1 MIRKLSMILMMMVL
15 FGSEVMVVSAET
27 DSYTDGTYTLVMNN
41 EDPSF
46 DSTVKQRMIDTFFI
60 VYPQM
65 VARFNGQAVRKVNFT
80 IDPTYSGVA
89 EAGGGNV
96 RFSSNWL
103 RKNPEDIDTVTHELM
118 HIVQAYPGGSPGWM
132 TEGIADYARY
142 KYGRNNG
149 PARWSLPNYSPDQ
162 KYTDSYQVTARFFV
176 WLENRIR
183 PSIVNEMD
191 FNLRN
196 RTYSEQLWVNV
207 TGQTVDQLW
216 QQYSKDP
223 NLTSNDVLVG
233 RPYKLINVN
242 SGKAL
247 DVQGSGASNGT
258 NVQIYSDN
266 GSAAQRWT
274 VYRNQDG
281 TYKLINAISAK
292 ALDVQSS
299 GTAEGTNVQIW
310 DDNGSGAQKWSFIRN
325 TDGSYKLIN
334 SNSNKVL
341 DVSSSGTNDGTNV
354 QIWTDNGTAAQ
365 KWKLVLLN

>member
-1 MIRKLSMILMMMVL
+1 M
-15 FGSEVMVVSAET
+15 
-27 DSYTDGTYTLVMNN
+27 
-41 EDPSF
+41 
-46 DSTVKQRMIDTFFI
+46 
-60 VYPQM
+60 
-65 VARFNGQAVRKVNFT
+65 
-80 IDPTYSGVA
+80 
-89 EAGGGNV
+89 
-96 RFSSNWL
+96 
-103 RKNPEDIDTVTHELM
+103 
-118 HIVQAYPGGSPGWM
+118 
-132 TEGIADYARY
+132 
-142 KYGRNNG
+142 
-149 PARWSLPNYSPDQ
+149 
-162 KYTDSYQVTARFFV
+162 
-176 WLENRIR
+176 
-183 PSIVNEMD
+183 VNEMD

-207 TGQTVDQLW
+207 TGHTVDQLW

-223 NLTSNDVLVG
+223 NLTNNDVLVG

-247 DVQGSGASNGT
+247 DVQGSGAANGT

-281 TYKLINAISAK
+281 TYKLINAVSAK
-292 ALDVQSS
+292 ALDVTSS
-299 GTAEGTNVQIW
+299 GTGDGTNVQIW